1 MSGNQITKLVGNY
14 QLSGLAKN
22 IVWTVSISY
31 SPIAKMNVNFS
42 FASQLR
48 CTIRQQ
54 CR

>member
-1 MSGNQITKLVGNY
+1 
-14 QLSGLAKN
+14 
-22 IVWTVSISY
+22 
-31 SPIAKMNVNFS
+31 MNVNFS